1 MRRILTT
8 TAFLMCT
15 GLGVASAQTVKI
27 VAAENFYGD
36 VASQIG
42 GQYATVT
49 SILTNPDQDPH
60 LFEAN
65 PSTARQIADARLVI
79 FNGADYDPW
88 MVKLLSASKG
98 TGRMVIEAAKLV
110 GRKAGD
116 NPHIWYD
123 PPTMPAV
130 AKAVAESLAK
140 ADAAHRNF
148 FAERADAF
156 TASLKPMNDK
166 IAALR
171 ARFNGASVTA
181 TEPVFGYMSEALGLK
196 MRNRPFQI
204 AIMNDTEPSAAQIAA
219 FEKDL
224 KTRAV
229 KVLLYNNQASGALT
243 EKMQGTAKASG
254 IPVVGVSETA
264 PPGKSYQDWML
275 AQLTELERALA
286 GP

>member
-1 MRRILTT
+1 
-8 TAFLMCT
+8 
-15 GLGVASAQTVKI
+15 
-27 VAAENFYGD
+27 
-36 VASQIG
+36 
-42 GQYATVT
+42 
-49 SILTNPDQDPH
+49 
-60 LFEAN
+60 
-65 PSTARQIADARLVI
+65 
-79 FNGADYDPW
+79 
-88 MVKLLSASKG
+88 
-98 TGRMVIEAAKLV
+98 
-110 GRKAGD
+110 
-116 NPHIWYD
+116 
-123 PPTMPAV
+123 
-130 AKAVAESLAK
+130 
-140 ADAAHRNF
+140 
-148 FAERADAF
+148 
-156 TASLKPMNDK
+156 MNDK

-196 MRNRPFQI
+196 MRNRPFQV